1 VATAGESGQKGT
13 TIAEDGAEATT
24 IAEDGAEAKKA
35 DKEEAASFFFL
46 VNALRAG
53 GRKQG

>member
-1 VATAGESGQKGT
+1 MK
-13 TIAEDGAEATT
+13 ATT
-24 IAEDGAEAKKA
+24 IVEDGAEAKKA
-35 DKEEAASFFFL
+35 DEEELAIFFF

>member
-1 VATAGESGQKGT
+1 MATAGESGQKGT